1 MAQTIAQT
9 LADIRTRSIETWR
22 IAALPPVDPVT
33 GIPKPLRI
41 ISQADE
47 DVKFLL
53 ERLNESEEDIRRLE
67 DLLARYEDEELDDE
81 RIEGDESGSFE

>member
-1 MAQTIAQT
+1 MSPTVAQT
-9 LADIRTRSIETWR
+9 LADIRARSAETWR

-33 GIPKPLRI
+33 GVPKPLRI

-53 ERLNESEEDIRRLE
+53 ERLALAEDEITRLE
-67 DLLARYEDEELDDE
+67 DMLSADEEEELDDE
-81 RIEGDESGSFE
+81 RAESFDRD